1 MKLKMLVAALLV
13 AGSSIASAQSSM
25 TLGYAVQDDVS
36 PAVQKHVNSVKVQTR
51 LFGNVDGDIG
61 ISATTADV
69 ANTISNRYEGG
80 LTYSHG
86 LTSWASGSVRGAY
99 GVKQSSGKPEFS
111 YYSVEPALTVKTP
124 IEGLSAKVGYR
135 MRDAVNSDAVAAD
148 RNNTVRYQVAY
159 ALTKQDK
166 VAVGYDIQRGDSAN
180 KTIALNYTRGF

>member
-1 MKLKMLVAALLV
+1 MKLKMLVAAMLV
-13 AGSSIASAQSSM
+13 AGSSLASAQSSM
-25 TLGYAVQDDVS
+25 TIGYAVQDDVS
-36 PAVQKHVNSVKVQTR
+36 PAVQKHVNSIKVQTR

-69 ANTISNRYEGG
+69 ANTISNRYEAG
-80 LTYSHG
+80 LTYSQA
-86 LTSWASGSVRGAY
+86 LTSFASASVRGAY
-99 GVKQSSGKPEFS
+99 GYKQSSGKSEFD
-111 YYSVEPALTVKTP
+111 YYSVEPAVTVKTP
-124 IEGLSAKVGYR
+124 VEGLSAKVGYR
-135 MRDAVNSDAVAAD
+135 IRDAVNPSANAAD